1 MKEELNICM
10 LQCDLHW
17 EDAQKNRRQIE
28 DYLSQVKEADLV
40 LLPEMFSTGFSVKS
54 THLAESMDGV
64 TVDWMKMIA
73 RKKAAVVC
81 GSLMIKEN
89 GNFYNRILWV
99 EPNGIIK
106 HYDKRHL
113 FGLINE
119 DQYFTAG
126 TERLLVEYKGWK
138 ICPLICYDLRF
149 PVFSRNDVDYD
160 LLIYI
165 ANWPDKRI
173 GAWNALLKARA
184 IENQSYVVGLNR
196 VGEDGYKAVYSG
208 HSQVIDAD
216 GDIISVAPE
225 NEVGLVELTLTKK
238 HLLKLRT
245 RLPFLDD
252 RDEFELMND

>member
-17 EDAQKNRRQIE
+17 EDAQKNRSQIE
-28 DYLSQVKEADLV
+28 GYLATVQDVDLI
-40 LLPEMFSTGFSVKS
+40 LLPEMFSTGFSVES
-54 THLAESMDGV
+54 THLVETMDGV

-73 RKKAAVVC
+73 RKKAAVIC
-81 GSLMIKEN
+81 GSIMIKEN
-89 GNFYNRILWV
+89 GNIYNRLLWV
-99 EPNGIIK
+99 ESNGTIQ

-113 FGLINE
+113 FSLINE
-119 DQYFTAG
+119 EKHFTAG
-126 TERLLVEYKGWK
+126 TERLIIEYKGWK